1 MQCFRHSAIA
11 PPFCLPSLFSS
22 GRNLIFLFHS
32 KVDGAEASSL
42 KVDADDETLLAS
54 SLASFATAKVDGS
67 SKQVLVDAEV
77 AGASGGNSARGSQRS
92 AGIDQVQLEI
102 AMPTMCGLVV
112 SAFA

>member
-1 MQCFRHSAIA
+1 MVYYLSQCSALDTRLLRH
-11 PPFCLPSLFSS
+11 PFVFPVYSLLEEIWF
-22 GRNLIFLFHS
+22 FLFHS

-54 SLASFATAKVDGS
+54 SLASFATAQVDGS

-92 AGIDQVQLEI
+92 AGIDQVQLVI
-102 AMPTMCGLVV
+102 LN
-112 SAFA
+112 